1 MNPHY
6 KEFAVIAKSPLKF
19 ALFKLSSLPSSFF
32 AGLKVISFDEESC
45 TIAVGYSWFN
55 KNPFRSIY
63 FAVLGMAAEMSTG
76 ALCMANLYKRK
87 PSASMLVVKIEGEY
101 YKKATGR
108 IRFTCKQG
116 KEITQ
121 LIEQCYTTGE
131 ANAIRCETTG
141 INENGEE
148 VARFWITW
156 SFKVK
161 SQE

>member
-6 KEFAVIAKSPLKF
+6 KDFAVVVKNPLKF
-19 ALFKLSSLPSSFF
+19 AFFKLSSLPSSFF
-32 AGLKVISFDEESC
+32 AGLKVVSFDEEHC
-45 TIAVGYSWFN
+45 TVSVKYSWFN

-108 IRFTCKQG
+108 IFFTCKQG
-116 KEITQ
+116 KDIAA
-121 LIEQCYTTGE
+121 LIEKCYATNE
-131 ANAIRCETTG
+131 ANAICCETTG
-141 INENGEE
+141 VNENGEE

-161 SQE
+161 NS